1 MLCRMPA
8 YSAQS
13 RKHDRASVPDL
24 PVNWRNAPRRA
35 VVASFAAFVVFLVLF
50 HLAAYF
56 APQLREWTRMAWIA
70 GLAAWGIGWYFQKK
84 EAELEQHISERLA
97 RGRALPTVNERSRE
111 MRLVVKR
118 ERFSPGRTVDR
129 PSEEMVG

>member
-1 MLCRMPA
+1 MPA

-84 EAELEQHISERLA
+84 EAELEAHIAASLA
-97 RGRALPTVNERSRE
+97 RAGGPPSVLEQSHE
-111 MRLVVKR
+111 MRLLADLERPQAATSASRKR
-118 ERFSPGRTVDR
+118 AEETVA
-129 PSEEMVG
+129 